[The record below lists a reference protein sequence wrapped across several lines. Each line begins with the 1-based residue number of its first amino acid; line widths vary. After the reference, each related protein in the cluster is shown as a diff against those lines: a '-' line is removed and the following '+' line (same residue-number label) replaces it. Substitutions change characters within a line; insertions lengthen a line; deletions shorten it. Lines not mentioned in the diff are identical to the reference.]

1 MKEAHADTNRVNPD
15 SAIILE
21 YSARDSTGLILNP
34 IAVEKII
41 PEPSILKPD
50 QLVYL
55 GNKKVREVPDN
66 HGIYFMGVNLVEKNK
81 AEKKIFLYTILIGT
95 VLAFILDILV
105 ELVIKWKRLS
115 QKRYLRSKSRI
126 SVK

>member
-1 MKEAHADTNRVNPD
+1 
-15 SAIILE
+15 
-21 YSARDSTGLILNP
+21 
-34 IAVEKII
+34 
-41 PEPSILKPD
+41 
-50 QLVYL
+50 
-55 GNKKVREVPDN
+55 
-66 HGIYFMGVNLVEKNK
+66 MGVDLVEKNK